1 MSWFWC
7 VPTRPAAP
15 DAASLPAFFTDSG
28 AGGGLDDDLTFG
40 GAGDNNGGLPAF
52 FSSGGGLDDMGGL
65 DDALDASNAAPS
77 ASKGGFLLTPAAAQN
92 MAAAPA
98 LAAAPAPAPAPEA
111 PQMDDWDRSRA
122 EFARMQQDFFRQHQ
136 PSEGGELSTEAM
148 LDDANLSSVFAL
160 ALDDDDAAPAAA
172 APLAAPV
179 QEEAAATE
187 SVAQVGGNAASVKE
201 VEAAQVAAASA
212 AAPPAP
218 PAKAPAATTAAPPG
232 VPAQAA
238 APATGTAAAAAPAD
252 APADAQA
259 NAAAQA
265 AWAAQ
270 VQRQQWQH
278 AMMQRQ
284 AMLQHQAMMQQQHQA
299 AMMRQR
305 QQQQNL
311 KGSRMSRSEIFRI
324 AKSVAHALSRVQQD
338 DYYGRALFRK
348 RQRMMMMMQQAYM
361 PPPGAQPP
369 QQQQQQPQA
378 AAAAAPAAKPAAG
391 AGTGSGAGAAAAAAS
406 AAASD
411 PAGAA
416 AQDTPATVTARPGDA
431 PAVTLIT
438 SLVGAPAKAGLL
450 TPASMAQAK
459 QRKPRGGAGAG
470 RGKGKAPRK
479 QLDEKA
485 LAARTQQWEKEHKVL
500 GHTAKSSLFHPRQL
514 LAVSGISARAVG
526 DAGMR
531 SAKGPW
537 AARVAVDRAY
547 AVMTELGHTIDRAQ
561 AQPPQ
566 NQRQQHAVA
575 EAINGLRRRVASTL
589 GLDSYVAACAAAR
602 LMSCWLTPS
611 GRVCTCVWLCGC
623 VAVSVRGAPAGKART
638 VTCGCCSTCRCPRA
652 SASCANRGWRWAL
665 VAACS
670 SPRPACGCCPSSWRR
685 WVPTTRTSV
694 TTRSVPTPTLQRACP
709 CGSRTWWRCPIPGAR
724 RRRSPRWRC

>member
-1 MSWFWC
+1 MTYFDRGSFG
-7 VPTRPAAP
+7 PSSHALP
-15 DAASLPAFFTDSG
+15 DPSPESGLASTSPQFTHGWSQG
-28 AGGGLDDDLTFG
+28 
-40 GAGDNNGGLPAF
+40 
-52 FSSGGGLDDMGGL
+52 SSG
-65 DDALDASNAAPS
+65 P
-77 ASKGGFLLTPAAAQN
+77 GGFQK
-92 MAAAPA
+92 
-98 LAAAPAPAPAPEA
+98 
-111 PQMDDWDRSRA
+111 
-122 EFARMQQDFFRQHQ
+122 
-136 PSEGGELSTEAM
+136 
-148 LDDANLSSVFAL
+148 
-160 ALDDDDAAPAAA
+160 
-172 APLAAPV
+172 
-179 QEEAAATE
+179 AAATE
-187 SVAQVGGNAASVKE
+187 SVAQVGGNAASVAE

-212 AAPPAP
+212 APPPAP

-238 APATGTAAAAAPAD
+238 APATGTAAA
-252 APADAQA
+252 ADAQA

-369 QQQQQQPQA
+369 QPPQQQQQQQQPPKQQQQPQT

-406 AAASD
+406 AAASA

-566 NQRQQHAVA
+566 NQRQQQAVA

-602 LMSCWLTPS
+602 LVSCWLTPS
-611 GRVCTCVWLCGC
+611 VRVCVRVCMCVAVCVAVWLCLC
-623 VAVSVRGAPAGKART
+623 VARLQAR
-638 VTCGCCSTCRCPRA
+638 
-652 SASCANRGWRWAL
+652 RGWRRAAVAVP
-665 VAACS
+665 VAAQGQAPPVQIVDGAGRS
-670 SPRPACGCCPSSWRR
+670 WPPAARRGWHAAAAPVRGVGGFRRPA
-685 WVPTTRTSV
+685 
-694 TTRSVPTPTLQRACP
+694 RA
-709 CGSRTWWRCPIPGAR
+709 
-724 RRRSPRWRC
+724 

>member
-52 FSSGGGLDDMGGL
+52 FSAGGGLDDMGGL
-65 DDALDASNAAPS
+65 GDALDASNAAPS

-238 APATGTAAAAAPAD
+238 APATGTAAAAAPA
-252 APADAQA
+252 AAADAQA

-369 QQQQQQPQA
+369 QPPQQQQPPKQQQQQQPQA

-391 AGTGSGAGAAAAAAS
+391 AGTGSGAGAAAAS
-406 AAASD
+406 E

-602 LMSCWLTPS
+602 LVSCWLTPS
-611 GRVCTCVWLCGC
+611 VRVCVRVCMRVAVC
-623 VAVSVRGAPAGKART
+623 VAVCLCLCVARLQT
-638 VTCGCCSTCRCPRA
+638 R
-652 SASCANRGWRWAL
+652 RGWRRAA
-665 VAACS
+665 VAVPVATQGQAPPVQIVDGAGRS
-670 SPRPACGCCPSSWRR
+670 WPPAARRGRHAAAAPVRGVGGFRRPA
-685 WVPTTRTSV
+685 
-694 TTRSVPTPTLQRACP
+694 RA
-709 CGSRTWWRCPIPGAR
+709 
-724 RRRSPRWRC
+724 